1 MTAIPDP
8 AGVSQPVDSCADS
21 CGRAPDEAVRPP
33 GWHRAAR
40 RARLLSW
47 ISLVWMTAEG
57 AIGLTAGFRAHSVSL
72 VAWALSSVVEGLASV
87 IVIWRLTGARTLSAT
102 SERTAQKAVAI
113 SFWLLA
119 PYITVQAIGDLLRG
133 VHPDTS
139 RVGIA
144 LTLSSVLV
152 MPLLGRAKQ
161 RLGRTLG
168 SGATAGEGIQNLL
181 CALLAAAVL
190 VGLTANS
197 LLGAWW
203 LDPVIAL
210 GVAAVAL
217 REGRSAWRGE
227 QCC

>member
-1 MTAIPDP
+1 MTGTPEATSSEHPTIASTGDC
-8 AGVSQPVDSCADS
+8 CA
-21 CGRAPDEAVRPP
+21 APLEIAHTPT
-33 GWHRAAR
+33 WHQAAR

-47 ISLVWMTAEG
+47 ISLAWMTAEG
-57 AIGLTAGFRAHSVSL
+57 VIGLTAGLRAESISL

-102 SERTAQKAVAI
+102 SERSAQKAVAV

-119 PYITVQAIGDLLRG
+119 PYVAVEAISDLLRR
-133 VHPDTS
+133 VHPETS

-161 RLGRTLG
+161 QLGKTLG
-168 SGATAGEGIQNLL
+168 SAATAGEGVQNLL

-190 VGLTANS
+190 IGLSANS

-217 REGRSAWRGE
+217 REGRGAWRGE
-227 QCC
+227 DCC